1 MASKIRIV
9 SFADGPFRPR
19 RPAFVSQA
27 TSINIFDD
35 IVIHDISTLPYD
47 FVKRHGDFMRENQR
61 GFGYWIW
68 KPLIVLETLRSSARE
83 DIIFYADV
91 GFTINPAGRRR
102 ILEYAAIAEASS
114 HKMLSFSNT
123 HTEYMWTKRDLA
135 VRLGVEGDVI
145 VMATTQLAA
154 GMFVL
159 QPTKSNI
166 DLMEHWTRIA
176 TEDNYHFSD
185 DTPSIGGN
193 DSRFIEHRHDASI
206 GSLIRKIR
214 GTEITHYEVQSYHA
228 SYKNYEPTL
237 PMLAT
242 RLRK

>member
-1 MASKIRIV
+1 MPNSHGGESGQWHRKFRIV

-102 ILEYAAIAEASS
+102 ILEYAALPKLPHI
-114 HKMLSFSNT
+114 KCYRFQILIPNT
-123 HTEYMWTKRDLA
+123 CGPSVIWQMFW
-135 VRLGVEGDVI
+135 LGVEGDVI

-193 DSRFIEHRHDASI
+193 DSRF
-206 GSLIRKIR
+206 
-214 GTEITHYEVQSYHA
+214 Y
-228 SYKNYEPTL
+228 
-237 PMLAT
+237 
-242 RLRK
+242 